1 MKLLKS
7 LGLAVAAAMVLSACG
22 GGDDVAKEIGVAKPS
37 VRYIHAIPAPATNVD
52 FYNNGVIAQSNTA
65 YTFVSPFNNFSSGAT
80 TFSYDLTGTTTPLAS
95 APSFNAA
102 NGHEYTV
109 IAIVGTSALPAIA
122 VIDDPFDKGLLN
134 NQARVR
140 AFNASYNANSVGPID
155 VYLIAGTGGDITSAT
170 PQMANIAYDAAAPA
184 SGQDSVYVDGGQ
196 YVIVVTHAG
205 SKTPIFKS
213 SPVTLSNN
221 ADWLITTIPTAGLG
235 TVTPDAIRV
244 LVASNGG
251 TNGTDLTTTDLSGA
265 APASGAS
272 AASAP

>member
-122 VIDDPFDKGLLN
+122 VIDDPFDKGLLSN
-134 NQARVR
+134 SARVR
-140 AFNASYNANSVGPID
+140 GFNASVNAPNVDLYLVAQGTDVNTVGPTLSG
-155 VYLIAGTGGDITSAT
+155 VSFKNAV
-170 PQMANIAYDAAAPA
+170 PP
-184 SGQDSVYVDGGQ
+184 SGQDSVYVSGGT
-196 YVIVVTHAG
+196 YVLIATTAG
-205 SKTPIFKS
+205 TKTVIFQS
-213 SPVTLSNN
+213 STFSLSNN
-221 ADWLITTIPTAGLG
+221 ADWLVTTVPIAGTLSQLL
-235 TVTPDAIRV
+235 PNQIHL
-244 LVASNGG
+244 LVAQGGNTSQPALELTNALNGQ
-251 TNGTDLTTTDLSGA
+251 
-265 APASGAS
+265 
-272 AASAP
+272 